1 MAVLP
6 PFSKLRANYPAK
18 SSIPAKALLDSI
30 GGEVRA
36 SLRDDVNTCALRMSE
51 SLNRSGAPLVHVAG
65 LYTLA
70 GVKAATPSVGHHP
83 APLKPRFIVRV
94 RDMMTYLHRVYG
106 HGHTV
111 YDARTEPKAIHLKGR
126 KHVQGIIVFEWL
138 GPPREFGA
146 TGHVDL
152 FSIVDRGPNAV
163 PQFVP
168 ACDGECFWLPDAG
181 PMVAHLWETTS

>member
-1 MAVLP
+1 M
-6 PFSKLRANYPAK
+6 SK
-18 SSIPAKALLDSI
+18 
-30 GGEVRA
+30 
-36 SLRDDVNTCALRMSE
+36 C
-51 SLNRSGAPLVHVAG
+51 LNESGAPLVHLAG
-65 LYTLA
+65 LYALS
-70 GVKAATPSVGHHP
+70 GGNAATSLVGHRPGHQ
-83 APLKPRFIVRV
+83 KPRFIVRV
-94 RDMMTYLHRVYG
+94 RDMMIYLQRVYG
-106 HGHTV
+106 RGHIV

-152 FSIVDRGPNAV
+152 FSIVDRGPNAA

-168 ACDGECFWLPDAG
+168 ACDGECFWLTDAG

>member
-1 MAVLP
+1 MPVLP

-36 SLRDDVNTCALRMSE
+36 SLRDNVNTCALRMSDC
-51 SLNRSGAPLVHVAG
+51 LNKSGAPLVHLAG
-65 LYTLA
+65 LYALSGEA
-70 GVKAATPSVGHHP
+70 AATPSIGHRP
-83 APLKPRFIVRV
+83 GPQKPRFIVRV
-94 RDMMTYLHRVYG
+94 RDMMTYLQRVFG
-106 HGHTV
+106 PGHTV
-111 YDARTEPKAIHLKGR
+111 YDARTEPKAIHLNGR

-152 FSIVDRGPNAV
+152 FSILDRGANAA

-168 ACDGECFWLPDAG
+168 ACDGECFWLTDAG